1 MSLITEFYTVGRDPA
16 ADEAA
21 LDRAAEIIRAGGL
34 VGMPTET
41 VYGLGAS
48 ALSARAAEK
57 IYTAKGRPSDN
68 PLIVHVAFPEE
79 AETIAHTSDLYYALA
94 KRFMPGPL
102 TVILPKKDTVPAG
115 VTGGL
120 NTVAIRC
127 PSHPAAHALIRKAGV
142 PIAAPSANRSGC
154 PSPTTAEHVLRDMDG
169 RIEMIL
175 DGGPCEIGL
184 ESTVIRLTEDGCE
197 ILRPGAVTEFML
209 AEVAGSVSVAK
220 AVIDPALAGDKPLSP
235 GMKYKHY
242 SPNADVVLVDG
253 DDTQFADYV
262 RAHITDAEAVAAAD
276 TAADRFDFCN
286 RLSCGKTANAEEASR
301 ALFSLLREADDLE
314 YTRVYIQLPPPE
326 GGYLALYNRLI
337 RAAGGRIV
345 HIK

>member
-1 MSLITEFYTVGRDPA
+1 MSLTTEFYKMGTDPA

-21 LDRAAEIIRAGGL
+21 LNRAAQIIQSGGI

-48 ALSARAAEK
+48 ALSESAAEK
-57 IYTAKGRPSDN
+57 IYAAKGRPSDN

-79 AETIAHTSDLYYALA
+79 AESIAYTTDLYYALA

-102 TVILPKKDTVPAG
+102 TVILSKKDTVPAG

-120 NTVAIRC
+120 DTVAVRC
-127 PSHPAAHALIRKAGV
+127 PAHPVAHELIRKAGV

-184 ESTVIRLTEDGCE
+184 ESTVIRLTEEGCE

-242 SPNADVVLVDG
+242 SPNAEVVLVDG
-253 DDTQFADYV
+253 DDARFEEYIRSRISET
-262 RAHITDAEAVAAAD
+262 EAVVSPD
-276 TAADRFDFCN
+276 SSADRFNFCD
-286 RLSCGKTANAEEASR
+286 RLSFGKTADAEDESR
-301 ALFSLLREADDLE
+301 ALFSVLREADDLG
-314 YTRVYIQLPPPE
+314 YTRVYIQLPPSK
-326 GGYLALYNRLI
+326 GSYLALYNRLI

>member
-1 MSLITEFYTVGRDPA
+1 MSLITEFYTLGSDPA

-21 LDRAAEIIRAGGL
+21 LERAAAIIRDGGL

-48 ALSARAAEK
+48 ALNAQAAEK
-57 IYTAKGRPSDN
+57 IYAAKGRPSDN

-79 AETIAHTSDLYYALA
+79 AEAIAHTTDLYYALA

-120 NTVAIRC
+120 DTVAVRC

-142 PIAAPSANRSGC
+142 PIAAPSANRSGS
-154 PSPTTAEHVLRDMDG
+154 PSPTTAQHVLRDMDG

-242 SPNADVVLVDG
+242 SPNAEVVLVEG
-253 DDTQFADYV
+253 DDTQFAEYV
-262 RAHITDAEAVAAAD
+262 RSHITAGEAVAVAD
-276 TAADRFDFCN
+276 SAADRFDFCN
-286 RLSCGKTANAEEASR
+286 RLSYGKTASAEDASR
-301 ALFSLLREADDLE
+301 TLFSLLREADDLE
-314 YTRVYIQLPPPE
+314 YTRVYIQLPPRE